1 MSLLGFRIVFI
12 QAGVLSIRRCLSE
25 GVAFV
30 ESIDVTKVGAKVT
43 AGSVGFLD
51 ESLWEGFAVG
61 FAGGFGGR
69 LVDGCNLLE

>member
-1 MSLLGFRIVFI
+1 M
-12 QAGVLSIRRCLSE
+12 
-25 GVAFV
+25 
-30 ESIDVTKVGAKVT
+30 TKVGAKVT